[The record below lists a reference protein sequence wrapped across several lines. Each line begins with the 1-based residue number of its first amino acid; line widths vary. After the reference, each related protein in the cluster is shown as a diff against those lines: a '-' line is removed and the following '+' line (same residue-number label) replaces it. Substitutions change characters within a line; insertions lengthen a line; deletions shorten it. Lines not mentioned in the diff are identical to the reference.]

1 MGRILA
7 IDYGLRRT
15 GLAWTDPEQR
25 VALPLPTVQTDQLW
39 MHLATLCTEVQAIIV
54 GYPRRLDG
62 RPTELTGPVE
72 AFAAEWQKRYPHI
85 PLTLVEERL
94 STQAAHRQVQY
105 LPRRTRRD
113 KGLYDQITAT
123 LLLQNYLLRHKP
135 L

>member
-7 IDYGLRRT
+7 VDYGLRRT

-25 VALPLPTVQTDQLW
+25 VALPLGAVQTEALW
-39 MHLATLCTEVQAIIV
+39 AHIEKLQAEVQAIIV

-85 PLTLVEERL
+85 PLTFVEERL
-94 STQAAHRQVQY
+94 STQAAHRQAQH
-105 LPRRTRRD
+105 LSRRARRE

-123 LLLQNYLLRHKP
+123 LLLQNYLLRP
-135 L
+135 RL